1 MGGGLEM
8 LRSPR
13 DFAALQERSRS
24 RSHPLLSV
32 RMRRNELGHDRYG
45 IATSRK
51 LGGAVIRNRVRR
63 RIRSI
68 LRAAQRPAGAGWD
81 ILVVARGAS
90 VTASYE
96 DLRSALL
103 KLIASV
109 ATKEGTMTE

>member
-1 MGGGLEM
+1 MGGNLEM

-13 DFAALQERSRS
+13 DFAAMQERSTG

-32 RMRRNELGHDRYG
+32 RMRRNELGRDRYG

-63 RIRSI
+63 RIRAI
-68 LRAAQRPAGAGWD
+68 LRTGQRPGGPGWD

-90 VTASYE
+90 VTASYA
-96 DLRSALL
+96 DLRSVLL

-109 ATKEGTMTE
+109 ATKEGTVIQ

>member
-1 MGGGLEM
+1 MGGNLEM

-13 DFAALQERSRS
+13 DFAALQEQSRG
-24 RSHPLLSV
+24 RSHPLLSI
-32 RMRRNELGHDRYG
+32 RMRHNGLGHDRYG

-63 RIRSI
+63 RIRAI
-68 LRAAQRPAGAGWD
+68 LRAAQRPGGAGWD
-81 ILVVARGAS
+81 ILIVCRGAS
-90 VTASYE
+90 VTASYA

-109 ATKEGTMTE
+109 ATKEGTVTE